1 MLEILLWV
9 TIEGAGAGAREGG
22 ERLWDRLSRLS
33 INPWPSLQNFLM
45 G

>member
-1 MLEILLWV
+1 MPEILLWV
-9 TIEGAGAGAREGG
+9 TIEGAGAREGG
-22 ERLWDRLSRLS
+22 ERLWDKLSRLS